1 MFETAALAIGVGAV
15 SGRRSGGRPEG
26 SSYWAGGVISAM
38 ADRCRTM
45 GGYCG

>member
-1 MFETAALAIGVGAV
+1 MLKTASAKGVGEVAAEAATARGLV
-15 SGRRSGGRPEG
+15 
-26 SSYWAGGVISAM
+26 YCWAGGLISAM